1 MACVELAT
9 SCCKRSKHKEIQGR
23 KLQHIKNSNKIMY
36 MIFIDNMH
44 KQKIIGNIKN
54 TFQTKILLSKKNTN
68 KQAN

>member
-1 MACVELAT
+1 
-9 SCCKRSKHKEIQGR
+9 
-23 KLQHIKNSNKIMY
+23 MY